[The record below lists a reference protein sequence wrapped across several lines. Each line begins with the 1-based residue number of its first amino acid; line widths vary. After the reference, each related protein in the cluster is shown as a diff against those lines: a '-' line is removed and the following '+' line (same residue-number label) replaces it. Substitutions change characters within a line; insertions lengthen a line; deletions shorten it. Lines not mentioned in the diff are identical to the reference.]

1 MATLQ
6 QNTVEGA
13 YTRPNTKSSEVIEHV
28 PEHVQNPLGSVY
40 IGMFQNEE
48 HMTESCHLERMSRTN
63 CNSSSSE
70 LVFLVDTPCFS
81 AG

>member
-1 MATLQ
+1 MHL
-6 QNTVEGA
+6 E
-13 YTRPNTKSSEVIEHV
+13 ELEHV
-28 PEHVQNPLGSVY
+28 HHDHVLSTDCVTVY